1 MYRLVFRKSW
11 IGFLALIGG
20 AAIISALPMNPFNES
35 LKAPDLPFLMMV
47 GGQIA
52 LAYLFAA
59 IHYRTCPALQQFGA
73 FFNTLAVLALF
84 GIIGNLTGS
93 QMVLIQ
99 DENTLH
105 FNAIELGMMNLLA
118 IMVVANFFRAEKLS
132 SFADSK
138 VAEAQLERLKA
149 VKVDP
154 DTQMK
159 WEKAASTAEK
169 RADGRSLRST
179 MTNLK
184 AISLAEPG
192 QELKPQVQGKAEAKE
207 SSETQAPAPSPA
219 PSLVREPA
227 EAGSLASLLDRI
239 GDEPEEVSSEL
250 HDFTPESA
258 PSEPVVS
265 EPEVSTHAQS
275 AHAESTNIETA
286 HSQPAPEPEPEPEP
300 VKAPEPSHA
309 PMMGNF
315 KSTSQSR
322 SDVPTKPVETTTS
335 QASPQSVASAA
346 VTPTEAPQAAPAQS
360 ASSTANRLNAMKRRN
375 TSTFTKL
382 QSLSASGSALKPAV
396 NLDGGQLEPDSLKSL
411 LDRLDDDHEQEPA
424 QPLTPPVELALDT
437 VFKEEA
443 AVDAAPEVVET
454 AETVEKVAAVEA
466 VEAVEVVKTVEVA
479 DSVEHAERRSS
490 ISERLATTE
499 PAPEPA
505 IEQPEVAL
513 ANLLDREEEPVTEV
527 AAPDQV
533 QSEEQ
538 QESEGGLFEGTVDG
552 DIDSLFS
559 ELAPPEAQLEVKDA
573 LKIPQEEVQQEPAT
587 AQEEEESGS
596 LFEGGVDQDI
606 DSIFS
611 ELAPPEAQREVSD
624 LGLAGSVSAP
634 IISSEMVGAAEA
646 AESEGLFTGAVD
658 SDIDNIFSELAPP
671 EAQLEVKDTL
681 RPAAA
686 AVSAEE
692 PEEEESGGLFA
703 AGVDSDIDNIFSE
716 LAPAEA
722 QKEVKDVLIPA
733 VKSFSKESPPAP
745 VEAAP
750 EAAPE
755 ATAETTTDD
764 EGGLFTEGLGAD
776 LDNIFSGLTEDQQLD
791 VNPSTLAKLR
801 GSDLFEPSSPKSTGD
816 MPAMTP
822 DQAAAIKDQ
831 ALFEARKAEAQP
843 PKTEPKAAPAQA
855 PAPAPAQTA
864 PATAAQTP
872 APSPAPTA
880 PAPATA
886 AQTPAPSP
894 APTAPAPATAAPKYK
909 EVKEFGRLSSKAVS
923 PSSKSGAPESV
934 GTMKTIGKLLLDVQ
948 AVENI
953 IKSGE
958 TKKIGS
964 GMSTAKIISAARG
977 EGIRNILTTIDT
989 YPGVAGSL
997 IVGHDGLVIAST
1009 VQGWDKD
1016 MLGALSTALLSTSNL
1031 ATKKLEI
1038 GKLRQMV
1045 MLTSWQ
1051 DGNGGSEKI
1060 KTTILTDVDVGIL
1073 AVFLED
1079 LDLTKID
1086 GLLDTIHTT
1095 IHGG

>member
-192 QELKPQVQGKAEAKE
+192 QELKPQVQAKAEAKE
-207 SSETQAPAPSPA
+207 SSEAQAPAPPPA

-239 GDEPEEVSSEL
+239 GDEPEEVSSEFQ
-250 HDFTPESA
+250 DFTPESA
-258 PSEPVVS
+258 PPEPAFSEPDVG
-265 EPEVSTHAQS
+265 T
-275 AHAESTNIETA
+275 HAESAPAESTDIESA
-286 HSQPAPEPEPEPEP
+286 HSQPAPEPEP

-346 VTPTEAPQAAPAQS
+346 VTPAPEAPQAAPAQS

-396 NLDGGQLEPDSLKSL
+396 NLDGGQMEPDSLKSL

-437 VFKEEA
+437 VFKEEG
-443 AVDAAPEVVET
+443 AVDAASEVVEAAAT
-454 AETVEKVAAVEA
+454 VSTVATVETA
-466 VEAVEVVKTVEVA
+466 EVA

-499 PAPEPA
+499 PAPEPT

-513 ANLLDREEEPVTEV
+513 ANLLDREEEPVTDV
-527 AAPDQV
+527 AAPDPI

-573 LKIPQEEVQQEPAT
+573 LKIPHEEIQQQPAVVQEEAE
-587 AQEEEESGS
+587 EEKEEESGS

-624 LGLAGSVSAP
+624 LGLSTGSVSAQ
-634 IISSEMVGAAEA
+634 IINSEMAETAGA
-646 AESEGLFTGAVD
+646 AESEGLFAGAVD

-686 AVSAEE
+686 AVSSEE
-692 PEEEESGGLFA
+692 PEEESGGLFA

-722 QKEVKDVLIPA
+722 QKEVKDVLVPA
-733 VKSFSKESPPAP
+733 VKPFSKESPPAP
-745 VEAAP
+745 VVPVAEAP
-750 EAAPE
+750 PE
-755 ATAETTTDD
+755 ATAETATETTTDD

-776 LDNIFSGLTEDQQLD
+776 LDNIFSGLTEGQQLD

-801 GSDLFEPSSPKSTGD
+801 GSNDLFEPSSPKSTGD
-816 MPAMTP
+816 MPAMTA

-831 ALFEARKAEAQP
+831 ALVEARKAEAQP
-843 PKTEPKAAPAQA
+843 PKAEPIAAPA
-855 PAPAPAQTA
+855 PTA
-864 PATAAQTP
+864 PAAAAQTP

-880 PAPATA
+880 PVAA

-894 APTAPAPATAAPKYK
+894 APTAPAAPKYK

-977 EGIRNILTTIDT
+977 EGIKNILTTIDT

-1079 LDLTKID
+1079 LDLTKLD

>member
-20 AAIISALPMNPFNES
+20 AAIIWALPMNPFNES

-73 FFNTLAVLALF
+73 FFNTLAVLCLF
-84 GIIGNLTGS
+84 GIVGNFTGS

-105 FNAIELGMMNLLA
+105 FNAIELGMMNLLTV
-118 IMVVANFFRAEKLS
+118 MVMANFFRAEKLS

-192 QELKPQVQGKAEAKE
+192 QELKPQVPTKAEAKE
-207 SSETQAPAPSPA
+207 SSETQPAAAPPS
-219 PSLVREPA
+219 SLVSEPA

-239 GDEPEEVSSEL
+239 GDEPEESSEEF
-250 HDFTPESA
+250 HDFTPESPTA
-258 PSEPVVS
+258 EPAFK
-265 EPEVSTHAQS
+265 EPAVS
-275 AHAESTNIETA
+275 AHATPTHVEPA
-286 HSQPAPEPEPEPEP
+286 HSEPAHAEPGP
-300 VKAPEPSHA
+300 VKAPEPSHS

-322 SDVPTKPVETTTS
+322 SDVPSKPVETATS
-335 QASPQSVASAA
+335 QASPQAVASAA
-346 VTPTEAPQAAPAQS
+346 VTPAPEAPQASPAPGPAPAES

-382 QSLSASGSALKPAV
+382 QSLSASGSALKPTV
-396 NLDGGQLEPDSLKSL
+396 NLDSGQMEPDSLKSL

-424 QPLTPPVELALDT
+424 QPLTPPVELVLDT
-437 VFKEEA
+437 VFKEEG
-443 AVDAAPEVVET
+443 VVEAASEVIET
-454 AETVEKVAAVEA
+454 IEVAET
-466 VEAVEVVKTVEVA
+466 
-479 DSVEHAERRSS
+479 VEHAERRSS

-499 PAPEPA
+499 TAAETAAEPTPEPT
-505 IEQPEVAL
+505 IIQPEVAL
-513 ANLLDREEEPVTEV
+513 ANLLDRAEEPEV
-527 AAPDQV
+527 EVAPDQV
-533 QSEEQ
+533 QNEEQ
-538 QESEGGLFEGTVDG
+538 QEAEGGLFEGAVDG

-573 LKIPQEEVQQEPAT
+573 LKSLPEEIQQQPAE

-624 LGLAGSVSAP
+624 LAAGTGSGAAQVSTA
-634 IISSEMVGAAEA
+634 ETAEA
-646 AESEGLFTGAVD
+646 AESEGLFAGAVD

-681 RPAAA
+681 KPAAA
-686 AVSAEE
+686 AASIEE
-692 PEEEESGGLFA
+692 SEEEESGGLFA

-716 LAPAEA
+716 LAPPEA
-722 QKEVKDVLIPA
+722 QKEVKDVLAPA
-733 VKSFSKESPPAP
+733 VITASEDFSPVPTEAPAEP
-745 VEAAP
+745 D
-750 EAAPE
+750 
-755 ATAETTTDD
+755 AED

-791 VNPSTLAKLR
+791 VNPSTLAKFR
-801 GSDLFEPSSPKSTGD
+801 GADLVQPSSPKSTGD

-831 ALFEARKAEAQP
+831 AVAEAQKIEAE
-843 PKTEPKAAPAQA
+843 PKAEPKAAPAPA
-855 PAPAPAQTA
+855 PTPAPA
-864 PATAAQTP
+864 
-872 APSPAPTA
+872 PAPTA
-880 PAPATA
+880 PAPA
-886 AQTPAPSP
+886 P
-894 APTAPAPATAAPKYK
+894 APAPAAPKYK

-964 GMSTAKIISAARG
+964 GLSTAKIISAARG
-977 EGIRNILTTIDT
+977 EGIKNILTTIDT